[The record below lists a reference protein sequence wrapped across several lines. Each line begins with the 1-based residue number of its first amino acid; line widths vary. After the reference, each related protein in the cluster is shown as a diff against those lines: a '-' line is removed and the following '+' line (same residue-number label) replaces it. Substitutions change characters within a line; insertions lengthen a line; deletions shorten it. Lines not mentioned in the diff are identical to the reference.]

1 MTTRKAPA
9 AIEGSA
15 LPRRTFLRGLGSVAI
30 GLPFLDAMAP
40 ALKAS
45 TIPGKPP
52 VRMAF
57 FYVPNGM
64 IMDGWNPGYE
74 GKFQE
79 MPRSLKALE
88 PFKEDILQI
97 GNLTHNTGR
106 ALLDGPGD
114 HGRCCGSY
122 LTGVQVKKSLVEI
135 KNSISFDQIVAKEIG
150 GQTRFPSLELGMDD
164 ARQAGECDTGYS
176 CAYTNNLAWRS
187 ETQPL
192 PPILDPRALFERMF
206 GAGQRMT
213 PEEHARQSKYRRS
226 ILDFVTEDTHKL
238 ESNLGPTDRRKLD
251 EYLSAIREVERQIQR
266 AEQDTRQIDPHM
278 DKPYGIPADF
288 GEHFKLMSDMIAIA
302 FQADQTRVVTFL
314 ITREGS
320 LRPYRELGIP
330 DGHHPLTHHRNQ
342 PELMEKVRK
351 INEYHVRQFAGFV
364 EKMKATQEGDRSL
377 LDNSM
382 IVYGAGLSDGNA
394 HLHED
399 LPTLIVGRGGN
410 YVKTGRRMVVR
421 RETPMCNLYLTMMDR
436 MGVHMEKFGD
446 STGRLEGLDLA

>member
-1 MTTRKAPA
+1 MKNRPAPGFLQRK
-9 AIEGSA
+9 A
-15 LPRRTFLRGLGSVAI
+15 LPRRTFLRGLGTAAI

-40 ALKAS
+40 ALRAS
-45 TIPGKPP
+45 TVPDAP

-57 FYVPNGM
+57 FYVPNGI
-64 IMDGWNPGYE
+64 IMDGWNPSYE
-74 GKFQE
+74 GKLQE
-79 MPRSLKALE
+79 LPRALKSLE

-135 KNSISFDQIVAKEIG
+135 KSGVSFDQIVAKEVG
-150 GQTRFPSLELGMDD
+150 GKTRFPSLELGMED
-164 ARQAGECDTGYS
+164 ARQAGDCDSGYS
-176 CAYTNNLAWRS
+176 CAYTNNLAWSS

-192 PPILDPRALFERMF
+192 PPMLDPRSLFERMF
-206 GAGQRMT
+206 GKSQKMT
-213 PEEHARQSKYRRS
+213 PAERARQSMYRRS

-238 ESNLGPTDRRKLD
+238 ESNLGPSDRRKLD
-251 EYLSAIREVERQIQR
+251 EYLSSIREVERQLER
-266 AEQDTRQIDPHM
+266 AEKDTRRIDP
-278 DKPYGIPADF
+278 DLEKPYGIPADF
-288 GEHFKLMSDMIAIA
+288 AEHFKLMSDMVTIA

-314 ITREGS
+314 MTHEGS
-320 LRPYRELGIP
+320 SRPYRELDIP

-342 PELMEKVRK
+342 PELMEKVRR
-351 INEYHVRQFAGFV
+351 INEYHVKQFAGFV
-364 EKMKATQEGDRSL
+364 EKMKAAKEGDRSL
-377 LDNSM
+377 LDNCM

-399 LPTLIVGRGGN
+399 LPTIMVGRGGN
-410 YVKTGRRMVVR
+410 YFKTGRRVLAR
-421 RETPMCNLYLTMMDR
+421 RETPMCNLFMTMMDR
-436 MGVHMEKFGD
+436 MGVHVENFGD